1 MSNVFV
7 DKHGKKHLFP
17 EGGYILSRH
26 FDGLHKFESMQ
37 ADADKFVII
46 FSYRSELSNVE
57 DNNFHLIPA
66 DVYNSNEFREQVVE
80 RNPKGIFYADPTELD
95 SSYSAEVEDF
105 CQKNGESIRT
115 YSDGGR
121 TGIFP
126 QKSID
131 IKPRHII
138 AAILIFIFVA
148 LISPCVNP
156 F

>member
-17 EGGYILSRH
+17 KGGYILSRH
-26 FDGLHKFESMQ
+26 FDGLRKFESMQ
-37 ADADKFVII
+37 ADKFVMI
-46 FSYRSELSNVE
+46 FSYSDELSNVE
-57 DNNFHLIPA
+57 NNDFHLIPT
-66 DVYNSNEFREQVVE
+66 DIYNSNEFREQVVE
-80 RNPKGIFYADPTELD
+80 HNPKGIFYADPTDLD

-126 QKSID
+126 HKGID

-148 LISPCVNP
+148 LISPCVNL